1 MFLFKVH
8 DRGNIERHTIAANII
23 VSGSVWK
30 NFSLKKTFE
39 IISGMHLLLIL
50 MACKLDIG
58 IYKKSCHDK
67 DIKMF
72 SEGFELYIHNSS
84 IIEGKND
91 QPKDST
97 G

>member
-1 MFLFKVH
+1 
-8 DRGNIERHTIAANII
+8 
-23 VSGSVWK
+23 
-30 NFSLKKTFE
+30 
-39 IISGMHLLLIL
+39 MHLLLIL

-97 G
+97 V

>member
-1 MFLFKVH
+1 M
-8 DRGNIERHTIAANII
+8 
-23 VSGSVWK
+23 SG
-30 NFSLKKTFE
+30 
-39 IISGMHLLLIL
+39 IHLLLIL

-91 QPKDST
+91 QLKDFT
-97 G
+97 A

>member
-1 MFLFKVH
+1 MVWQLGTSILQKFL
-8 DRGNIERHTIAANII
+8 
-23 VSGSVWK
+23 
-30 NFSLKKTFE
+30 
-39 IISGMHLLLIL
+39 
-50 MACKLDIG
+50 
-58 IYKKSCHDK
+58 YDK

-97 G
+97 V